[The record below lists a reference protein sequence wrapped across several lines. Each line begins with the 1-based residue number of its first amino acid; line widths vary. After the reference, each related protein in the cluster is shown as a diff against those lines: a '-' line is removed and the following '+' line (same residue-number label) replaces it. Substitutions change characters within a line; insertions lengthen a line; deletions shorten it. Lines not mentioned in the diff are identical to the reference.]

1 MKLLSS
7 YIKEM
12 KIAARGFYFY
22 IEIGIA
28 VIMLLVLLLA
38 VNENPVSRE
47 KNYLKSN
54 LPDVIT
60 ETMIQT
66 SIDEGNA
73 KWTDDTEFELK
84 PSSFEVTNKETGEVT
99 KYDFTEA
106 KTITVKTL
114 ENYDPKTKELA
125 STDYF
130 LEDEEDLMRVLY
142 NKKQIGAVLSL
153 NETGEFTNKYYLQG
167 FETDRMVD
175 LLSVFNFGAIDEL
188 EAASEEINVRTIG
201 STERLNNRENLVPA
215 FLTFAGTLMG
225 FFIVMAYI
233 FLDKDE
239 GVIKAFAVT
248 PSSVWKYLL
257 SKTMIILT
265 TVTVSS
271 SIITIPVMGGQ
282 PNYLLFYPFLLITTF
297 AFAAVGLLV
306 ASFFDSISKS
316 FGFMYGLMIV
326 LMLPAFSYYIP
337 SFDPLWLRFF
347 PTYPILQSYKEIL
360 LNSNEIGY
368 VLMYS
373 GIFLGAGILIFMLAN
388 QRFKK
393 TLTV

>member
-38 VNENPVSRE
+38 VSENPVSNE
-47 KNYLKSN
+47 KSYLKN
-54 LPDVIT
+54 DLPEAAT
-60 ETMIQT
+60 KAMIQT
-66 SIDEGNA
+66 SIDDGNA
-73 KWTDDTEFELK
+73 KWVDDTEFELK
-84 PSSFEVTNKETGEVT
+84 PESFKVTNKETGEVT
-99 KYDFTEA
+99 KYNFDEG

-130 LEDEEDLMRVLY
+130 FEDEEDLIRVLY
-142 NKKQIGAVLSL
+142 KKKQIGAVMSLS
-153 NETGEFTNKYYLQG
+153 EEGELTHKYYLQG
-167 FETDRMVD
+167 FETERMVD
-175 LLSVFNFGAIDEL
+175 LLSVFNFGAIGEL
-188 EAASEEINVRTIG
+188 EAASEKISVRTIG
-201 STERLNNRENLVPA
+201 STERLNNRQNLVPA

-225 FFIVMAYI
+225 LFIVMAYI

-257 SKTMIILT
+257 SKALIILT

-282 PNYLLFYPFLLITTF
+282 PNYLLFYLYLLITTF

-347 PTYPILQSYKEIL
+347 PTYPILQGYKEIL

-368 VLMYS
+368 VLMYA
-373 GIFLGAGILIFMLAN
+373 GIFLGAGILIFLLAN